1 MEETISVLVQV
12 SEDGCITA
20 VSSSAFQQA
29 APGWRTIDHG
39 LGDRYLHAQG
49 NYLPG
54 DLFEPDGVCCW
65 MTAPAR
71 LHPGREAFVR
81 YPYGSEE
88 WGIYL
93 RTQAE
98 KAESSPG
105 GGSDANIGLRVT
117 RLEQQTGE
125 MEQMLDM
132 ILTGVT
138 MDE

>member
-20 VSSSAFQQA
+20 VSSSTFQQA

-71 LHPGREAFVR
+71 LHPGREAFVC
-81 YPYGSEE
+81 YPYGNEE

-93 RTQAE
+93 RTAAE
-98 KAESSPG
+98 KRADAEQEMPAADDTG
-105 GGSDANIGLRVT
+105 DRLDA
-117 RLEQQTGE
+117 LEQQI
-125 MEQMLDM
+125 DM
-132 ILTGVT
+132 ILSGVT